1 MGRKLDEASSME
13 GVGGTGRNILD
24 PGGFAGTKQPRDP
37 RVVPGFEGLAEALG
51 PLLQGLM
58 GNAAPFSSGGQFSAE
73 NIFNSDLFGAQA
85 GLGLGQAGGIAESGI
100 FGTALEGLG
109 RGIEEGF
116 GAGVTSDLLGEFE
129 GLLRPSIEQSK
140 EFAAADIF
148 EGAARSGTTR
158 SSHTVESLARSAG
171 TIEAGGLQGVAQF
184 GSAVA
189 PSAIGAQMS
198 AIAQGLGLPNQ
209 AIQGL
214 AGPLAQIIQSGQFQQ
229 GQAGDAFSAI
239 LSGIPIQEGRL
250 GGKAQG
256 QVGNNVGGVMGAKCW
271 VARAVY
277 GVDDPKWE
285 AMRDYIANDAP
296 KEFRNFYYAY
306 GVDIARDIANRPA
319 ALDRLRVLMDKAI
332 ALEENA

>member
-1 MGRKLDEASSME
+1 MGDFDEALTME
-13 GVGGTGRNILD
+13 GVGGTGRNFLD
-24 PGGFAGTKQPRDP
+24 PGGFGGTKQPRDP
-37 RVVPGFEGLAEALG
+37 RVVPGFEGLMEALG

-58 GNAAPFSSGGQFSAE
+58 GGAAPFGAGGQFSAE
-73 NIFNSDLFGAQA
+73 NIFNSNLFGAQT
-85 GLGLGQAGGIAESGI
+85 GLGLGQAGQIAESGA
-100 FGTALEGLG
+100 FGNALEGLN
-109 RGIEEGF
+109 RGISEGF
-116 GAGVTSDLLGEFE
+116 GAGVTGDLLSEFE

-158 SSHTVESLARSAG
+158 SSHTVESLARSSSG
-171 TIEAGGLQGVAQF
+171 IEGAGLQGVAQF

-189 PSAIGAQMS
+189 PAAIGAQMS

-209 AIQGL
+209 AIEGL
-214 AGPLAQIIQSGQFQQ
+214 AGPLAQLVQSGQFQQ
-229 GQAGDAFSAI
+229 GLASGAFESI

-256 QVGNNVGGVMGAKCW
+256 AVGSNIGGASSAKCW

-277 GVDDPKWE
+277 GIDDDKWIKV
-285 AMRDYIANDAP
+285 RDYIATGAP
-296 KEFRNFYYAY
+296 EDFRAFYYAY

-319 ALDRLRVLMDKAI
+319 ALARMRVIMDRVL
-332 ALEENA
+332 EESA